1 MATVRP
7 PASFLTLPSE
17 IRLSIYRRLFDGQLL
32 HIRDGDRVQVEYW
45 EWVEGPPKELA
56 IYRDRKKGLNIM
68 FTSRQCLQ
76 EARPVRFDTATFDID
91 VKSLTCSAGTL
102 QGFKLHGLPRV
113 RSARIT
119 LLAPFDCL
127 SLYGA
132 AALQVLPRLAK
143 LERVL
148 AGQHHCYTVTRSR
161 MPNPQSI
168 TMTSDELEGK
178 GVIRAF
184 GELAVSDFLFEEGL
198 NAGFN
203 HVKTASSGSDQGVYM
218 EFLCAELISRMLWVE
233 KVVVVVEK
241 GQLEPH
247 SKLTRG
253 SKFAMPDHS
262 VPEVLKVLGVD
273 EGKTD

>member
-17 IRLSIYRRLFDGQLL
+17 VRLSIYRRLFDGQLL

-56 IYRDRKKGLNIM
+56 FYRDRKKGLNIM

-76 EARPVRFDTATFDID
+76 EARPVLFDTATFDID
-91 VKSLTCSAGTL
+91 VKSLTRSAGTL

-127 SLYGA
+127 SLYAA
-132 AALQVLPRLAK
+132 AALQILPRLAK
-143 LERVL
+143 LKRVL
-148 AGQHHCYTVTRSR
+148 AGQHHCYAVTRSR
-161 MPNPQSI
+161 IPNPQSI
-168 TMTSDELEGK
+168 TMTSDELGGK
-178 GVIRAF
+178 GVMRAF
-184 GELAVSDFLFEEGL
+184 GELAVSDFPFEEGL
-198 NAGFN
+198 NAVFN

-218 EFLCAELISRMLWVE
+218 EVRYRVMTADSVIVVRHSFLSI
-233 KVVVVVEK
+233 
-241 GQLEPH
+241 
-247 SKLTRG
+247 
-253 SKFAMPDHS
+253 FI
-262 VPEVLKVLGVD
+262 
-273 EGKTD
+273 

>member
-17 IRLSIYRRLFDGQLL
+17 IRLSIYRALFGGQLL

-76 EARPVRFDTATFDID
+76 EARPVLFDTATFDID

-127 SLYGA
+127 LLYAA

-148 AGQHHCYTVTRSR
+148 AGQYHCYAVTRSR

-178 GVIRAF
+178 GVMRAF
-184 GELAVSDFLFEEGL
+184 EELAVSDFPFEEGL
-198 NAGFN
+198 NAVFN
-203 HVKTASSGSDQGVYM
+203 DVKTASSASDQGVYM

-233 KVVVVVEK
+233 KVVVVEK

-262 VPEVLKVLGVD
+262 VPEVLKVLGLH
-273 EGKTD
+273 EEKTD